1 MEQRVFTKESFCAVK
16 PSPWGRLLRALPN
29 LFLVALLFAC
39 AGPGTEGT
47 PTGNPRYLADVPVLA
62 FPTTGR
68 AAPSRVARVAA
79 RKWVGSGARDV
90 CGNSW
95 AIEITVDGNKVTGEF
110 WLRTIKYDI
119 IGFLDHSGRMDG
131 LPARKSKFYRNH
143 IGPRQ
148 MEFNATFR
156 KGVAIGEHYF
166 FYGNCL
172 TPMRLS
178 PPRK

>member
-1 MEQRVFTKESFCAVK
+1 MKQTVFTKESFCAVK
-16 PSPWGRLLRALPN
+16 PSPWVRLLRALPK
-29 LFLVALLFAC
+29 LSLVALLFAC
-39 AGPGTEGT
+39 AGPGIEGT
-47 PTGNPRYLADVPVLA
+47 STGNTRYLADAPVLA
-62 FPTTGR
+62 SPTTGR

-79 RKWVGSGARDV
+79 RKWVGGGARDV

-156 KGVAIGEHYF
+156 KGIAIGEHYF